1 MGSSSSP
8 IAQPVSISDL
18 VKDVASELRTLKNSP
33 PRRGE
38 EVMTLSECEIELS
51 VGARWRPLAGSSTWS
66 VGGSTSASHRIS
78 SVLGVWC
85 GLRCEIGLRLHP
97 FDNDARGRCAETRF
111 ELKQGAASRLRCR
124 SQYGTPKHALG
135 CEVVDLTSR
144 VR

>member
-1 MGSSSSP
+1 VRDDEEGFAYQRWSAHQGIKAAETAKAEGRPAHCEQWPIALVVQSRRSLMGSSSSP

-51 VGARWRPLAGSSTWS
+51 VGATMEASGGLKFYVVE
-66 VGGSTSASHRIS
+66 VGGKGSTSASHRIKLKFS
-78 SVLGVWC
+78 AS
-85 GLRCEIGLRLHP
+85 
-97 FDNDARGRCAETRF
+97 DAAF
-111 ELKQGAASRLRCR
+111 A
-124 SQYGTPKHALG
+124 
-135 CEVVDLTSR
+135 